1 MYIFPNIPISPAS
14 PTMPSEKEG
23 SRVLSGSGVAASTL
37 PDPNRDVQMPQRA
50 GEGEASSSA
59 MRWGAG
65 VGGGVGVVEWG
76 GAWGWVVVG
85 VGSAQTVILRCSKYY
100 SLLIII

>member
-1 MYIFPNIPISPAS
+1 M
-14 PTMPSEKEG
+14 
-23 SRVLSGSGVAASTL
+23 
-37 PDPNRDVQMPQRA
+37 
-50 GEGEASSSA
+50 
-59 MRWGAG
+59 
-65 VGGGVGVVEWG
+65 GVVEWG